1 MYSVI
6 CTKLRQEFLEDYLIS
21 VTAEDLREQA
31 KVEPKACTEISVDS
45 ITSKISDQTEIILL
59 GFQHPAIRSKW

>member
-1 MYSVI
+1 M
-6 CTKLRQEFLEDYLIS
+6 EDYLIS

-31 KVEPKACTEISVDS
+31 KVEPKACTEISVD
-45 ITSKISDQTEIILL
+45 TEIILL